1 MYYMVGMTWLLDWEN
16 VRELCSFLDVLLY
29 NCVDG
34 LLYSLYR
41 VEKMCCESVNV
52 L

>member
-1 MYYMVGMTWLLDWEN
+1 MIEMTWLLVCEN
-16 VRELCSFLDVLLY
+16 VREVCSFLDALLH

-34 LLYSLYR
+34 LLYSLHR